1 MPAVSQ
7 YQTTNILYTRTATM
21 SKIPSYH
28 YVSHKDT
35 DQQGYRINEGKYSGI
50 VWQYHNVKMPVYDES
65 GEVRDPSELNE
76 IPLTF
81 DCEVLYNPTDEDLSA
96 GEFEKTIGDI
106 LLNLIDESLS
116 HDTVEFRSDNSNEF
130 DL

>member
-1 MPAVSQ
+1 MQAASQ
-7 YQTTNILYTRTATM
+7 YQTTNILYIRIVIM
-21 SKIPSYH
+21 PNIPSYH
-28 YVSHKDT
+28 YVTHKDT

-106 LLNLIDESLS
+106 LLNLIDESLK
-116 HDTVEFRSDNSNEF
+116 HDSVEFRSDNSDEF